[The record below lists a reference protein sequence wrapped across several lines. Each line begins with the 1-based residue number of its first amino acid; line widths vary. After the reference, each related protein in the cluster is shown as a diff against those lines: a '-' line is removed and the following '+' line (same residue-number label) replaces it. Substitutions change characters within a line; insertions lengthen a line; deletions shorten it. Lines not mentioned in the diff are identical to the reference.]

1 MAGQVQTPKG
11 VGLVDLSW
19 GVYSPTVFTYLCL
32 LARKISAR
40 RREVGG
46 AVPVRNFSPPGYL
59 TKVSPRTSV
68 PPTNLTASSTPMSA
82 G

>member
-19 GVYSPTVFTYLCL
+19 GVYSPTLSTYLCL
-32 LARKISAR
+32 RARKISAR

-46 AVPVRNFSPPGYL
+46 AVPVRNFSPPG
-59 TKVSPRTSV
+59 
-68 PPTNLTASSTPMSA
+68 
-82 G
+82 